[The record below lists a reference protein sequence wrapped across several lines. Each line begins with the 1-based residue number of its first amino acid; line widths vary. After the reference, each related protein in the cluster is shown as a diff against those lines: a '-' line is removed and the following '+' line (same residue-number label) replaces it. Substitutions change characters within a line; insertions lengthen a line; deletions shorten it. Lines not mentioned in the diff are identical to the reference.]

1 MEPSSEG
8 TRRPRI
14 YYGWWMVA
22 ITSVMAFFASG
33 IFFRGF
39 TVFVPAIRDSLGI
52 SQAQTNL
59 IFSLA
64 RAEGGLEGP
73 FAGWLIDRF
82 GNRKLLVPS
91 LLLAVFG
98 YFAMALWVDNLA
110 VYVGGLWS
118 FALLYLLT
126 VSLGNSIAFQHAMF
140 AGINQ
145 WFRRRRSLAISIL
158 AAVSSLGGLFIV
170 PSMNWLIENW
180 DWQRASI
187 VAGVAYLIFLMPL
200 CIFFRNRPED
210 MGLLPDGDASP
221 PAAAGRRAAG
231 RRRVERDYTVREA
244 LHTPAYWLLLA
255 GAGLRMVATL
265 GILVSIVPILEDK
278 GVSRQMAANLTGA
291 MFGIN
296 FLARLALG
304 YLGDQWPK
312 GLLLAGSLA
321 AEAVAL
327 VFLYFGGWDTG
338 LVGITLIVLFIILEG
353 FGDGAGIIVWA
364 AVGDYF
370 GRDRF
375 ATLRGYI
382 TFSHSWALVASPVYV
397 GWVFDH
403 FGSYDW
409 AIGPAAVCAALA
421 SVCFLLVKR
430 PPRLTRAEDAP
441 AAAPA
446 SGAA

>member
-1 MEPSSEG
+1 MATVSGGQGQPVLQQTEQ
-8 TRRPRI
+8 RADRPRI
-14 YYGWWMVA
+14 FYGWWMVA
-22 ITSVMAFFASG
+22 ITSWMAFFASG
-33 IFFRGF
+33 IYFRGF

-73 FAGWLIDRF
+73 FAGWLIDKF
-82 GNRKLLVPS
+82 GNRNLLIPS
-91 LLLAVFG
+91 VLLAVVG
-98 YFAMALWVDNLA
+98 YFALSQFVS
-110 VYVGGLWS
+110 GFWS
-118 FALLYLLT
+118 FAIVYLGL

-170 PSMNWLIENW
+170 PSMNGVIEKW
-180 DWQRASI
+180 GWEMGSLL
-187 VAGVAYLIFLMPL
+187 AGAAYLVFLLPL
-200 CIFFRNRPED
+200 CFAFRNKPED
-210 MGLLPDGDASP
+210 MGLLPDGDATP
-221 PAAAGRRAAG
+221 PSTAGRGAAA
-231 RRRVERDYTVREA
+231 RRRVLRDYTVREA
-244 LHTPAYWLLLA
+244 LRTQAYWLLML
-255 GAGLRMVATL
+255 GAGLRMIATL
-265 GILVSIVPILEDK
+265 GILVSIIPILEDK

-296 FLARLALG
+296 FLARLVLG
-304 YLGDQWPK
+304 YFGDKWPK
-312 GLLLAGSLA
+312 SLLLAGTLA

-327 VFLYFGGWDTG
+327 AFLYFGSWDAG
-338 LVGITLIVLFIILEG
+338 AVGILLITAFIVLEG

-364 AVGDYF
+364 ALGDYY

-409 AIGPAAVCAALA
+409 AIIPAAVAAGAA
-421 SVCFLLVKR
+421 SLCFLLVRR
-430 PPRLTRAEDAP
+430 PPQLTIAEESQAR
-441 AAAPA
+441 
-446 SGAA
+446 S

>member
-1 MEPSSEG
+1 
-8 TRRPRI
+8 
-14 YYGWWMVA
+14 MVA
-22 ITSVMAFFASG
+22 ITSLMAFFASG

-82 GNRKLLVPS
+82 GNRNLLIPS
-91 LLLAVFG
+91 LVLSVLG
-98 YFAMALWVDNLA
+98 YFAL
-110 VYVGGLWS
+110 YQFVGGFWS
-118 FALLYLLT
+118 FALVYLLM

-170 PSMNWLIENW
+170 PSMNGVIERW
-180 DWQRASI
+180 GWEMGSLL
-187 VAGVAYLIFLMPL
+187 AGLAYLIFLLPL
-200 CIFFRNRPED
+200 CYFFRNRPED
-210 MGLLPDGDASP
+210 MGLLPDGDAAP
-221 PAAAGRRAAG
+221 PTAAAARGSSSRN
-231 RRRVERDYTVREA
+231 RVLRDYTVREA
-244 LHTPAYWLLLA
+244 LHTQAYWLLML
-255 GAGLRMVATL
+255 GAGLRMIATL
-265 GILVSIVPILEDK
+265 GILVSIIPILEDK

-296 FLARLALG
+296 FLSRLALG
-304 YLGDQWPK
+304 YFGDQWSK
-312 GLLLAGSLA
+312 SLILAATLA

-327 VFLYFGGWDTG
+327 ALLYFGQWDAG
-338 LVGITLIVLFIILEG
+338 AVGVFLIIAFIVLEG

-364 AVGDYF
+364 ALGDYY

-397 GWVFDH
+397 GWVFDN
-403 FGSYDW
+403 FGNYDW
-409 AIGPAAVCAALA
+409 AIIPAAVCAGLA
-421 SVCFLLVKR
+421 SLCFLIVRR
-430 PPRLTRAEDAP
+430 PPQLTRSDDAQP
-441 AAAPA
+441 P
-446 SGAA
+446 SPK